1 MENMFRYQDK
11 EALQWLEESDEEPVI
26 GTASEEEEEEES
38 EWSDEDDDDEEWQQ
52 LEQAQQLEV
61 AQLVAQVMAGAR
73 PEEATPAPEKEAT
86 MEKEESVYFPADE
99 NASWKEWGRRLRR
112 EWGVMNDDPDEGVEW
127 TDEEWGLWAKEQ
139 IEALWDNAPGMQL
152 TDEDWCKWGKK
163 LCRHTDITA
172 NDDWSD
178 KKWVEWGKELCW
190 EARMV
195 TLNVEWANWAKCEWE
210 KWGDGPAGN
219 WSDEEWT
226 EWGKSLFAKTMVA

>member
-1 MENMFRYQDK
+1 MVKKKR
-11 EALQWLEESDEEPVI
+11 SC
-26 GTASEEEEEEES
+26 
-38 EWSDEDDDDEEWQQ
+38 EDRLNDDEIE
-52 LEQAQQLEV
+52 
-61 AQLVAQVMAGAR
+61 
-73 PEEATPAPEKEAT
+73 
-86 MEKEESVYFPADE
+86 D
-99 NASWKEWGRRLRR
+99 R
-112 EWGVMNDDPDEGVEW
+112 EPK
-127 TDEEWGLWAKEQ
+127 LWSKKEQ
-139 IEALWDNAPGMQL
+139 IEALWDNAPGAHL

-178 KKWVEWGKELCW
+178 KKWAEWGKELCW